1 MEENNLVKNN
11 LQKVLHKSGEH
22 ISYHQ
27 INGDTPNI
35 IFLHGLMSDMNGT
48 KALAI
53 ENFAKENHQGFIRF
67 DCRGH
72 GQSSGSFPNYGIDDW
87 AEDAELILTKLTT
100 GPQILI
106 GSSMGGWSM
115 LLTALKQRHRIGGL
129 IGIAAAPDFTHDNAW
144 KKLKQDHNDELNK
157 KGYIELPSAYKDSP
171 YIISKTLIDSGDNH
185 LLLNK
190 TINLDCPIRLLHG
203 LDDKDVS
210 IEKSLKLIKCIK
222 SQDATL
228 TIVKDSDHQFSSDQ
242 NIELIIEKI
251 KELTQV
257 IKQKLI

>member
-1 MEENNLVKNN
+1 MEDNNLVKNN
-11 LQKVLHKSGEH
+11 LHKIFHKSGEY
-22 ISYHQ
+22 ISYSM
-27 INGDTPNI
+27 IKGSSPNI

-53 ENFAKENHQGFIRF
+53 ENFAKKNKQGYIRF

-72 GQSSGSFPNYGIDDW
+72 GQSSGTFPNYGIDDW
-87 AEDAELILTKLTT
+87 AADAELILNELTT
-100 GPQILI
+100 GPQIII

-115 LLTALKQRHRIGGL
+115 ILTALKQINRIGGL
-129 IGIAAAPDFTHDNAW
+129 IGIAAAPDFTHDNTW
-144 KKLKQDHNDELNK
+144 RKLKQKHKFELSS
-157 KGYIELPSAYKDSP
+157 KGYIELPSDYQDSP
-171 YIISKTLIDSGDNH
+171 YIISKTLLDSGEKN

-190 TINLDCPIRLLHG
+190 PINLDCPIRLLHG

-228 TIVKDSDHQFSSDQ
+228 TIVKDSDHQFSSNQ
-242 NIELIIEKI
+242 NIEIIIDKI
-251 KELTQV
+251 KELSQI
-257 IKQKLI
+257 IKQKSL